1 MSGNQLS
8 AVKASY
14 TAMKN
19 GSGSVVDFENALNE
33 FNGPRVEGEKEYY
46 LLMDSGSLIRLD
58 GRVTIFT
65 SEVSGKVFSAF
76 IRGGDCLVRATKS
89 QLLKQL
95 DPNLELVLDP
105 IASPLVAPVIAMSL
119 SELPA

>member
-1 MSGNQLS
+1 MSGDHLL
-8 AVKASY
+8 AVRVAYAAKRD
-14 TAMKN
+14 
-19 GSGSVVDFENALNE
+19 GSGSVADFEKALE
-33 FNGPRVEGEKEYY
+33 ILNGKKVEGEKEYY
-46 LLMDSGSLIRLD
+46 LLMGGGSLIRLD
-58 GRVTIFT
+58 DRVTIFT
-65 SEVSGKVFSAF
+65 SEGSGKVFSAF